1 MVIIFIKE
9 KRERYEC
16 GDTEETYKE
25 ESHGEMEAE
34 IEVMH
39 P

>member
-1 MVIIFIKE
+1 MAIIFIKE
-9 KRERYEC
+9 KRGRYEY

-25 ESHGEMEAE
+25 ESHGKMEAE

-39 P
+39 L